1 MHEATPGEC
10 TLCDRSCRYFIQND
24 FFCRLAGPVAPTGKA
39 IVHWIGCINAIKLC
53 FAIFAK
59 NSKIQNGRHFWGGEN
74 FLKIMGQKFR
84 RNRSISHS

>member
-39 IVHWIGCINAIKLC
+39 IVHWIGCINAIKVLDSVDIGD
-53 FAIFAK
+53 F
-59 NSKIQNGRHFWGGEN
+59 EN
-74 FLKIMGQKFR
+74 FLNFGE
-84 RNRSISHS
+84 ISFGDGLNVEE

>member
-39 IVHWIGCINAIKLC
+39 IVHWIGCINAIKNI
-53 FAIFAK
+53 FYENIVSAIVLELQWIYSTVEF
-59 NSKIQNGRHFWGGEN
+59 
-74 FLKIMGQKFR
+74 
-84 RNRSISHS
+84 

>member
-39 IVHWIGCINAIKLC
+39 IVHWIGCINAIKTN
-53 FAIFAK
+53 
-59 NSKIQNGRHFWGGEN
+59 NSKRDTLVKGLVCGGIKYMYLNGERDGKLGV
-74 FLKIMGQKFR
+74 
-84 RNRSISHS
+84 